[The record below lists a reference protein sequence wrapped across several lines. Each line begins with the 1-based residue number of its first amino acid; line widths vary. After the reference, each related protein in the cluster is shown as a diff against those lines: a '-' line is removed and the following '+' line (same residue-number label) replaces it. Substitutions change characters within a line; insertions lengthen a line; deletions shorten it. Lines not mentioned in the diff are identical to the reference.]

1 MSKEPDSP
9 AAGHG
14 HRQAALGFVFV
25 CVVLDMVALG
35 IIVPVLPR
43 LIQDF
48 SGDAA
53 SAARWI
59 GWFAAAW
66 ALAQFFASPVLGG
79 LSDHFGRRPVLLLSM
94 AGLGL
99 DYVFMALAPNLAW
112 LFVGR
117 MISGVTA
124 ATFSTANAYVADVTP
139 PELRAA
145 RFGFL
150 SVAFGIGFIFGP
162 VIGGLLGSIDPRLP
176 FWGAAGL
183 CLLNTLYGIFVLP
196 ESLPADRRAKFSFKV
211 ANPIGSLDLYRSR
224 PALMSLAG
232 VIFLY
237 YLAHQVLQSTWVPY
251 TTYRYGWS
259 SAMTGVSLGL
269 VGVGSIL
276 VQALVV
282 PRVVA
287 RFGERG
293 ALAGGLAAAAIG
305 FTIYGATPSGW
316 VFLAV
321 IIPNTLM
328 GLIGPGVQ
336 GLMSRTVTATEQGRL
351 QGANM
356 GLMAIASLIGPVLF
370 TEVFARAIGSW
381 SGWAPVGAP
390 FYLAAALMTL
400 GLALALGVPKPREQS
415 AAAAGS

>member
-1 MSKEPDSP
+1 MSDLDMS
-9 AAGHG
+9 AAAPSG
-14 HRQAALGFVFV
+14 RRAALGFVFV
-25 CVVLDMVALG
+25 CVLLDMMALG

-66 ALAQFFASPVLGG
+66 ALMQIFASPILGG
-79 LSDHFGRRPVLLLSM
+79 LSDRFGRRPVLLLSM
-94 AGLGL
+94 LGLGV

-124 ATFSTANAYVADVTP
+124 ATYSTANAYVADVTP
-139 PELRAA
+139 PDQRAA
-145 RFGFL
+145 KFGVL

-162 VIGGLLGSIDPRLP
+162 AVGGLLGSVNPRLP
-176 FWGAAGL
+176 FWGAAVL
-183 CLLNTLYGIFVLP
+183 CLLNALYGFFILP
-196 ESLPADRRAKFSFKV
+196 ESLPKTLRSPFSFKV
-211 ANPIGSLDLYRSR
+211 ANPVGSLDLYRSS
-224 PALMSLAG
+224 ASLSLLGG

-237 YLAHQVLQSTWVPY
+237 YLAHQVLQSTWIPY
-251 TTYRYGWS
+251 TIYRYGWS
-259 SAMTGVSLGL
+259 PAMTGLSLAL
-269 VGVGSIL
+269 VGIGSIL

-282 PRVVA
+282 PRFVA
-287 RFGERG
+287 RFGERA
-293 ALAGGLAAAAIG
+293 ALAAGLLAAAAG
-305 FTIYGATPSGW
+305 FAIYGATPYGW
-316 VFLAV
+316 VFLAF

-336 GLMSRTVTATEQGRL
+336 GLMSRRVSATEQGRL

-356 GLMAIASLIGPVLF
+356 GLMAIASLIGPILF

-381 SGWAPVGAP
+381 SSWAPVGAP
-390 FYLAAALMTL
+390 FYLASGLMAL
-400 GLALALGVPKPREQS
+400 GLFLALGLPVESRS
-415 AAAAGS
+415 ADLPADA

>member
-1 MSKEPDSP
+1 MSDQDM
-9 AAGHG
+9 AAETPGG
-14 HRQAALGFVFV
+14 RRAALGFVFV
-25 CVVLDMVALG
+25 CVLLDMMALG
-35 IIVPVLPR
+35 IVVPVLPR

-66 ALAQFFASPVLGG
+66 ALMQFFASPILGG

-94 AGLGL
+94 LGLGV

-117 MISGVTA
+117 IISGVTA
-124 ATFSTANAYVADVTP
+124 ATFSTANAYLADVTP
-139 PELRAA
+139 PDQRAA
-145 RFGFL
+145 KFGFL
-150 SVAFGIGFIFGP
+150 NVAFGIGFIVGP
-162 VIGGLLGSIDPRLP
+162 AVGGLLGSVSPRLP
-176 FWGAAGL
+176 FWGAAVL
-183 CLLNTLYGIFVLP
+183 CLLNALYGFFILP
-196 ESLPADRRAKFSFKV
+196 ESLPKALRRPFSFKV
-211 ANPIGSLDLYRSR
+211 ANPVGSFDLYRSS
-224 PALMSLAG
+224 ASLSILAG

-259 SAMTGVSLGL
+259 PATTGLSLAL

-282 PRVVA
+282 PRFVA
-287 RFGERG
+287 RFGERA
-293 ALAGGLAAAAIG
+293 ALASGLLAAAIG
-305 FTIYGATPSGW
+305 FAIYAATPYGW
-316 VFLAV
+316 LFLAFIV
-321 IIPNTLM
+321 PNSLM

-336 GLMSRTVTATEQGRL
+336 GLMSRRVSATEQGRL

-356 GLMAIASLIGPVLF
+356 GLMAIGSLIGPILF

-381 SGWAPVGAP
+381 SQWAPVGAP
-390 FYLAAALMTL
+390 FYLASGLMTL
-400 GLALALGVPKPREQS
+400 GLVLALGLRAES
-415 AAAAGS
+415 RAADVTADA

>member
-1 MSKEPDSP
+1 MSDLDMS
-9 AAGHG
+9 AAAPSG
-14 HRQAALGFVFV
+14 RRAALGFVFV
-25 CVVLDMVALG
+25 CVLLDMMALG

-66 ALAQFFASPVLGG
+66 ALMQIFASPILGG
-79 LSDHFGRRPVLLLSM
+79 LSDRFGRRPVLLLSM
-94 AGLGL
+94 LGLGV

-124 ATFSTANAYVADVTP
+124 ATYSTANAYVADVTP
-139 PELRAA
+139 PDQRAA
-145 RFGFL
+145 KFGVL

-162 VIGGLLGSIDPRLP
+162 AVGGLLGSVNPRLP
-176 FWGAAGL
+176 FWGAAVL
-183 CLLNTLYGIFVLP
+183 CLLNALYGFLILP
-196 ESLPADRRAKFSFKV
+196 ESLPKTLRSPFSFKV
-211 ANPIGSLDLYRSR
+211 ANPVGSLDLYRSS
-224 PALMSLAG
+224 ASLSLLGG

-237 YLAHQVLQSTWVPY
+237 YLAHQVLQSTWIPY

-259 SAMTGVSLGL
+259 PAMTGLSLAL
-269 VGVGSIL
+269 VGIGSIL

-282 PRVVA
+282 PRFVA
-287 RFGERG
+287 RFGERA
-293 ALAGGLAAAAIG
+293 ALAAGLLAAAAG
-305 FTIYGATPSGW
+305 FAIYGATPYGW
-316 VFLAV
+316 VFLAF

-336 GLMSRTVTATEQGRL
+336 GLMSRRVSATEQGRL

-356 GLMAIASLIGPVLF
+356 GLMAIASLIGPILF
-370 TEVFARAIGSW
+370 TEIFARAIGSW
-381 SGWAPVGAP
+381 SSWAPVGAP
-390 FYLAAALMTL
+390 FYLASGLMAL
-400 GLALALGVPKPREQS
+400 GLFLALGLPVESRS
-415 AAAAGS
+415 ADLPADA

>member
-1 MSKEPDSP
+1 MRKEADIP
-9 AAGHG
+9 AAGHRR
-14 HRQAALGFVFV
+14 RQAALGFVFV
-25 CVVLDMVALG
+25 CVMLDMVSLG

-66 ALAQFFASPVLGG
+66 ALVQFFASPVLGG
-79 LSDHFGRRPVLLLSM
+79 LADHFGRRPVLLLSM
-94 AGLGL
+94 VGLGL

-117 MISGVTA
+117 MISGVTS

-145 RFGFL
+145 RFGLL

-162 VIGGLLGSIDPRLP
+162 VIGGLLGTIDPRLP
-176 FWGAAGL
+176 FWGAAAL
-183 CLLNTLYGIFVLP
+183 CLLNTLYGVFVLP

-211 ANPIGSLDLYRSR
+211 ANPVGSFDLYRSR

-259 SAMTGVSLGL
+259 PAMTGVSLAL

-293 ALAGGLAAAAIG
+293 ALAGGLTAAAIG

-316 VFLAV
+316 VFLAF

-336 GLMSRTVTATEQGRL
+336 GLMSRTVSATEQGRL

-356 GLMAIASLIGPVLF
+356 GLMAIASLIGPILF

-381 SGWAPVGAP
+381 SAWAPVGAP

-400 GLALALGVPKPREQS
+400 GLALALGAPKSREQS